1 MVSLETLLVCIF
13 NKKKMIAPPRSPI
26 PEPGEMVEDFC
37 VVMSNFIPSDL
48 STGTWYKQ
56 STLGILFDTDRHV
69 KN

>member
-1 MVSLETLLVCIF
+1 
-13 NKKKMIAPPRSPI
+13 MIAPPRSPI